1 MKLSKEKFSRQLK
14 YLKQQRQQ
22 PTVSQTELGGIAC
35 QQANMQKG
43 KQSDRQGDKLL
54 NEQTN
59 KTHFHHGVQPLFLI
73 NKFLGDLTLLQNLSI
88 TDGVAFGIED
98 QLQAKNTHIPNIH
111 ENAKTVRRCP

>member
-22 PTVSQTELGGIAC
+22 QTVSQTELGGIAC

-54 NEQTN
+54 NEQTRL
-59 KTHFHHGVQPLFLI
+59 TSIMVSSLFSSSTSSLEI
-73 NKFLGDLTLLQNLSI
+73 
-88 TDGVAFGIED
+88 
-98 QLQAKNTHIPNIH
+98 
-111 ENAKTVRRCP
+111 